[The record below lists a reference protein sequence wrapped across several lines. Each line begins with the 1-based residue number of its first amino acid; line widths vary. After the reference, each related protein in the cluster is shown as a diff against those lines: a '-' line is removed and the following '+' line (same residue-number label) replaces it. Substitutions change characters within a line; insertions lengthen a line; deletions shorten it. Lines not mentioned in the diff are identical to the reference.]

1 MRLSEFRTG
10 QPLSKAVESAR
21 SYVQNEKMRKTG
33 RGGTLGERGQVAI
46 FVALIFQVLFV
57 FFTMVVNVG
66 LLVHH
71 KINLQNSVDLAAYYG
86 AMKQAETMNALAHVN
101 YQLRQAWKLM
111 TFRYR
116 QIGMAGDDSVHPYDF
131 KNRTLRGNA
140 RIDEMLKGK
149 NGQTCPTTF
158 CIAFAPIK
166 GMSESENYCRDI
178 CETQNITLLGRP
190 ESAGAIA
197 GIMQGGF
204 PNLARLVDNISRQL
218 TSNSEKTCEQA
229 VTLTWF
235 SIARF
240 IWGYKADMMARK
252 KVFNKLANSISY
264 TTDDFKDIDG
274 ESARRGA
281 YQTFYKNLSFPNQES
296 FEADGLPR
304 QTGAFGFFNALGSAA
319 CGGTEGE
326 EKIPPQWARE
336 VFIKPVYSFRNGTC
350 NDPTQ
355 TRLSYFSAEV
365 NKGGQIFTP
374 QVLQSANLVDPALLN
389 FLKDAI
395 VDPDDLG
402 SAAVRLAHSTIG
414 YEKNPWCMAYVG
426 VQASSTPRIP
436 FTPFNNIKLTARG
449 FAKPFG
455 GRMGPWYYK
464 NWPAGSQQS
473 RGSSDDKIDKML
485 PPRFEP
491 GASAAGSIDESL
503 RGDFSRYVGDAVGTK
518 STITMGQ
525 FGQAIH
531 RRYPAKDSLD
541 ALIWND
547 LLGPASDVS
556 QISSHGD
563 SLANANGAAVPMRYL
578 ELAAVIPD
586 NFDVTYYS
594 IEPDFWRNYAIKLQ
608 KRPDFANVH
617 VRGDLGY
624 RKGGDAQ
631 MATMTIMEQLRAVY
645 TNVVAGDQAL
655 DLRGLLSYTAGMHDS
670 RNGFTE
676 TLTSWHLNESR
687 QYRLD
692 DERFGRCATSGVI
705 PDGIAAAPQATSGN
719 CAAGGRTGYSVKLV
733 DGEFLK
739 SDQPLGGSATGQ
751 IINPWSDADIK

>member
-1 MRLSEFRTG
+1 MRNS
-10 QPLSKAVESAR
+10 
-21 SYVQNEKMRKTG
+21 G

-116 QIGMAGDDSVHPYDF
+116 QIGMAGDDKSHPYDF
-131 KNRTLRGNA
+131 QNKTLRASG
-140 RIDEMLKGK
+140 RVDEVMKGED
-149 NGQTCPTTF
+149 GQVCPTTF
-158 CIAFAPIK
+158 CIAFSPVK
-166 GMSESENYCRDI
+166 GLSTSENYCRNI
-178 CETQNITLLGRP
+178 CSTQKITLLGRP
-190 ESAGAIA
+190 ESAGSIA

-204 PNLARLVDNISRQL
+204 PNLARLVDGISRQL
-218 TSNSEKTCEQA
+218 TANSGKTCREA
-229 VTLTWF
+229 VALNWF
-235 SIARF
+235 TIARF
-240 IWGYKADMMARK
+240 IWGYKSEMISRK
-252 KVFNKLANSISY
+252 KVFNKLANSISSS
-264 TTDDFKDIDG
+264 TDDFKDIDG
-274 ESARRGA
+274 ESARKGA

-296 FEADGLPR
+296 FEAEGQPRADGS
-304 QTGAFGFFNALGSAA
+304 FGFFNALGSAA

-326 EKIPPQWARE
+326 EKIPPQWAKE
-336 VFIKPVYSFRNGTC
+336 IFIKPVYAFRNGTC
-350 NDPTQ
+350 MDPNGSQ
-355 TRLSYFSAEV
+355 LEYFSRPV
-365 NKGGQIFTP
+365 NLGGQIFP
-374 QVLQSANLVDPALLN
+374 PDALQGSELISQELVN
-389 FLKDAI
+389 FLKEVI

-402 SAAVRLAHSTIG
+402 SSAVRLAHSTIG

-436 FTPFNNIKLTARG
+436 FTPFNKIKLTARG

-464 NWPAGSQQS
+464 NWPAGSTQS
-473 RGSSDDKIDKML
+473 RGSTDDKIDKML
-485 PPRFEP
+485 PPRFE
-491 GASAAGSIDESL
+491 AGVALTNAQDEQL

-525 FGQAIH
+525 FAKGIH
-531 RRYPAKDSLD
+531 SRYPDKDSLD

-547 LLGPASDVS
+547 LLGAASDVS

-563 SLANANGAAVPMRYL
+563 TLANINGAPVPMRYL

-594 IEPDFWRNYAIKLQ
+594 IEADFWRNYAMKLQ
-608 KRPDFANVH
+608 KRPDFAGIH
-617 VRGDLGY
+617 VRGDIGY

-631 MATMTIMEQLRAVY
+631 MATMTVMEQLRTVY
-645 TNVVAGDQAL
+645 TNIVAGDQAL
-655 DLRGLLSYTAGMHDS
+655 DLRGLLGYTAGMHDP

-676 TLTSWHLNESR
+676 TLTSWHLNEAR
-687 QYRLD
+687 QYKLD
-692 DERFGRCATSGVI
+692 DERFGRCASSGVI
-705 PDGIAAAPQATSGN
+705 PDGVGAASQATSGN
-719 CAAGGRTGYSVKLV
+719 CAAGGRTGYSVKIV

-739 SDQPLGGSATGQ
+739 SDQPLGGTATGQ
-751 IINPWSDADIK
+751 IINPWSEGDIK